1 MINHIELDKEY
12 IHIYIIHYG
21 IYVYIILY
29 VWKDGYTNEHC
40 KISFICNYVQ
50 WMSEHLCR
58 RAHARMF
65 SVLLWYFNPILYEE
79 RVMLP
84 AHPPREPL
92 FLLMHIAN
100 TFTQEC
106 TRVLRPASG
115 RFVVTCPS
123 LNVKTFTEPTMY
135 SALKASRKHFSAVTR
150 GPEQQFCMHFVSVFF
165 YVFSGLFLVLLH

>member
-1 MINHIELDKEY
+1 MSTVRFHLYATMSSGCQN
-12 IHIYIIHYG
+12 
-21 IYVYIILY
+21 IYVGELTHECSQCCFDILTQY
-29 VWKDGYTNEHC
+29 CTKRG
-40 KISFICNYVQ
+40 
-50 WMSEHLCR
+50 LCYQ
-58 RAHARMF
+58 HT
-65 SVLLWYFNPILYEE
+65 
-79 RVMLP
+79 
-84 AHPPREPL
+84 PREPL

-100 TFTQEC
+100 TFTREC